1 MPAHRAISS
10 HSSGGGAA
18 ASSAHVNAV
27 ADAIIR
33 MFSSENAEEKTSE
46 SDAEME
52 IASERAR
59 RHGNSELCEVSD
71 RKSGC
76 CTTMDLL
83 TVTTQK
89 LCEVG
94 SNTQ

>member
-71 RKSGC
+71 PEEWMLYHHGP
-76 CTTMDLL
+76 
-83 TVTTQK
+83 
-89 LCEVG
+89 
-94 SNTQ
+94 SNGDNSETL

>member
-33 MFSSENAEEKTSE
+33 MFSSENAEEK
-46 SDAEME
+46 ME

-59 RHGNSELCEVSD
+59 RHGNSEACEVSD

-83 TVTTQK
+83 TATTQK

>member
-52 IASERAR
+52 TASERAR
-59 RHGNSELCEVSD
+59 RYGNSELCKVSD
-71 RKSGC
+71 PEEW
-76 CTTMDLL
+76 M
-83 TVTTQK
+83 
-89 LCEVG
+89 LCHHGPFDNDSSEA
-94 SNTQ
+94 S

>member
-1 MPAHRAISS
+1 M
-10 HSSGGGAA
+10 
-18 ASSAHVNAV
+18 
-27 ADAIIR
+27 IR
-33 MFSSENAEEKTSE
+33 MSSSENAEEKTSE

-71 RKSGC
+71 PEEY
-76 CTTMDLL
+76 LL